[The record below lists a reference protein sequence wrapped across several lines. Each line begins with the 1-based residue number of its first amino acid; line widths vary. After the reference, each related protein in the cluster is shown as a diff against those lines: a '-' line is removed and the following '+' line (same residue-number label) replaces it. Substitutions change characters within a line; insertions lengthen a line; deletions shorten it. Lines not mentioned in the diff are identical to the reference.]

1 MGITEIVH
9 EALAKI
15 HCDDAGNA
23 LNDDQYSLII
33 IFYVVNNTNIIIL
46 TTIQCKR
53 LISFMSDHK

>member
-33 IFYVVNNTNIIIL
+33 IFYIVYNTNIIIL
-46 TTIQCKR
+46 TTIQCK
-53 LISFMSDHK
+53 